1 MEGNRSERE
10 GGGLRRV
17 ARRGAIVLAW
27 LALWQLAALAVGNAL
42 LLCGPAEAAAALARN
57 LADPAFWTATARSF
71 ERIALGF
78 AAACAL
84 GLAAGAAAA
93 RWASVRDFLAPLLHV
108 VKSTPVVCIIALL
121 LVGAGA
127 NRATSLVVGLVVAPP
142 FYFAALEAR
151 GARDRALDEMLA
163 VFSVPRLRRWTC
175 VRWPE
180 AAPFL
185 RAAAKTAVG
194 MAWKAGVAA
203 ELIGLPARSI
213 GEHIYLAK
221 LSLDTADIIAW
232 TVVVIA
238 LGWLCEK
245 AVVALIDALA
255 RLPRL
260 LLRERP
266 DGGSHASPSAP
277 APSPAAGASAG
288 GPATAPAPDSM
299 PGARVQLS
307 GVAKSFGD
315 HLVLDDLSLDVEPG
329 GRLCVMAPSGTG
341 KTTLLR
347 LVAGLERP
355 DAGAVQVQPPRVSM
369 VFQEPRLVEE
379 LTGRENLAL
388 TARDPAER
396 ARGTALVD
404 ALLPDAPGLLDRPV
418 AQLSGGQRRRIELAR
433 ALAHDAALVI
443 LDEPFASLDD
453 ASREAAAR
461 LALQALGSRTLVIAT
476 HHRGTPEAL
485 RARILTLN

>member
-1 MEGNRSERE
+1 MRKGTAEGDRGERE

-17 ARRGAIVLAW
+17 IRRAAIILAW
-27 LALWQLAALAVGNAL
+27 LALWQMAALAVGNAL
-42 LLCGPAEAAAALARN
+42 LLCGPAEAASALVRN

-78 AAACAL
+78 AAAGAL
-84 GLAAGAAAA
+84 GLTAGAAAA

-108 VKSTPVVCIIALL
+108 VKSTPVVCVIALL
-121 LVGAGA
+121 LVGAGSS
-127 NRATSLVVGLVVAPP
+127 RATSLVVGLVVAPP

-255 RLPRL
+255 RLPHL

-266 DGGSHASPSAP
+266 AT
-277 APSPAAGASAG
+277 
-288 GPATAPAPDSM
+288 TAPDAPVSV
-299 PGARVQLS
+299 PGARVRLC

-315 HLVLDDLSLDVEPG
+315 HYVLDGLSLDVEPG
-329 GRLCVMAPSGTG
+329 GRLCAMAPSGAG

-347 LVAGLERP
+347 LVAGLEQP
-355 DAGAVQVQPPRVSM
+355 DAGTVQIQPASVSM
-369 VFQEPRLVEE
+369 VFQESRLIEE

-388 TARDPAER
+388 AARDCGER
-396 ARGTALVD
+396 ARAARLAAALI
-404 ALLPDAPGLLDRPV
+404 PDAPDLLDRPV

-433 ALAHDAALVI
+433 ALARDASLVI
-443 LDEPFASLDD
+443 LDEPFANLDE
-453 ASREAAAR
+453 ASRETAAR
-461 LALQALGSRTLVIAT
+461 LTLQALGSRTLIIAT
-476 HHRGTPEAL
+476 HHPDTPEAL
-485 RARILTLN
+485 QAQALSLN